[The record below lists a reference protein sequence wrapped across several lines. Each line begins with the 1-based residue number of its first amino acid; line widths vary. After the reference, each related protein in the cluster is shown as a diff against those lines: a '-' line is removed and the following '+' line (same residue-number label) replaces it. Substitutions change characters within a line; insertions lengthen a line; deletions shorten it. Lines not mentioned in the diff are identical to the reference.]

1 MCKNKSKLTEFDIIF
16 PTNESAV
23 NYFKCLREQQG
34 LSCRNC
40 GSSAHKWLEKKK
52 MWQCLLCRKR
62 MSVKVGTFMEHSKMP
77 ERDWL
82 MMIFFMM
89 LSRQSI
95 SALSLKSI
103 LGYSRYE
110 TVWYMLQ
117 RIRNSMGAENRRSLL
132 QGRSDPLTL
141 HNQSFELRFRSNA
154 MVDRKREV
162 SLTLD
167 KSRNSKNMIFLLA
180 HPGMVKVNGCDM
192 EEVGEYRYRYRSV
205 KTNTHLEYTQL
216 IDKGEPSKK
225 AAKWIRNVLF
235 NLKCKLKGVH
245 HFVMPYYLQQYLDE
259 FVFRYNL
266 RDESQLFKVA
276 VETLIRFA
284 GHDCG

>member
-1 MCKNKSKLTEFDIIF
+1 
-16 PTNESAV
+16 
-23 NYFKCLREQQG
+23 
-34 LSCRNC
+34 
-40 GSSAHKWLEKKK
+40 
-52 MWQCLLCRKR
+52 
-62 MSVKVGTFMEHSKMP
+62 
-77 ERDWL
+77 

-132 QGRSDPLTL
+132 QGKSDPLTL
-141 HNQSFELRFRSNA
+141 HNQTFELRFRSNA
-154 MVDRKREV
+154 MVDRMREI

-192 EEVGEYRYRYRSV
+192 EETGEYRYRYRSV

-225 AAKWIRNVLF
+225 VAKWIRNVLF

-266 RDESQLFKVA
+266 RDESQIFKVA
-276 VETLIRFA
+276 VETLIQLA